1 MIKKNQLDVA
11 RQSSEVDFNKI
22 MNQLAEEKKEQ
33 DKEKIAKIKAKVL
46 TVARFNRMLKNAK
59 ENSEIITKA
68 KQISPDGKLP
78 AGTLIKASS
87 EIKSDVGLFLQ
98 VRKLDSENEKLP
110 THKVAQAV
118 ERRKSIKNLNQLN
131 K

>member
-1 MIKKNQLDVA
+1 MDLFSWSLPFLADKIGDMLDHLLHKNTMIKKNQLDVA

-68 KQISPDGKLP
+68 K
-78 AGTLIKASS
+78 
-87 EIKSDVGLFLQ
+87 
-98 VRKLDSENEKLP
+98 
-110 THKVAQAV
+110 
-118 ERRKSIKNLNQLN
+118 
-131 K
+131 